1 MATTLESQ
9 SASYRGLTLVWMLT
23 VLALFPILLILGF
36 FMRALQADY
45 MTKLQPEWFY
55 AVMTLHG
62 LGMVG
67 IWYVGSMAGVSYLL
81 SRYVKP
87 SLLISKIAFGAT
99 LLGVVLLLASTL
111 IGRLGVGWYFLYPL
125 PLHSKGV

>member
-1 MATTLESQ
+1 MANTLESQ

-67 IWYVGSMAGVSYLL
+67 LWFVAGMAGICLIRLRHIRPRVLPWWMGIS
-81 SRYVKP
+81 SENAAHRIAVQWESEGQVREGVYVVRRDT
-87 SLLISKIAFGAT
+87 SS
-99 LLGVVLLLASTL
+99 
-111 IGRLGVGWYFLYPL
+111 
-125 PLHSKGV
+125 